1 MTINLQL
8 KFKKPS
14 VSQVLYNS
22 LHKSLYFPTCNNPEV
37 ISGFG
42 RGERRQEG
50 RIHPSVK
57 NMLHACKSI
66 GTGNLTQTILPQ

>member
-1 MTINLQL
+1 MTINPQF

-22 LHKSLYFPTCNNPEV
+22 LHKSLYFPTCNNPDV

-42 RGERRQEG
+42 RGRERQEG
-50 RIHPSVK
+50 RIQPSVK
-57 NMLHACKSI
+57 NMLHACRSI
-66 GTGNLTQTILPQ
+66 HTGNLTQTILPQ